1 MVLSARHWLGERN
14 TRPTSESSL
23 SGARPLQG
31 EEPPQGP
38 GNAIPAGPV
47 YPAALF
53 LFEERGSGVRD
64 FGAKVTD
71 LLLVSLAAKDEIV
84 LVDREDLKRTLAEAE
99 LNLSGVIKA
108 DQATRVGHLVG
119 AKLLVIG
126 SVFTADKQLHLT
138 AKVIG
143 TETGRVISVSVDGK
157 PEDLEMLVK
166 KLADKVATV
175 IAEKSKELVA
185 KVPTRADRVAALKEV
200 LKKLPGKKPT
210 VMVKI
215 SERHLGAG
223 TIDPAAQTELMLL
236 LKETGFEVIDAVEGS
251 KNQADILILGE
262 GVSSFAARHGNLVT
276 VKARLEVRALVREN
290 SKVLWAD
297 RQNELVVDLTEALAG
312 KAALQEAA
320 GVLAER
326 LLPKLIIK

>member
-1 MVLSARHWLGERN
+1 
-14 TRPTSESSL
+14 
-23 SGARPLQG
+23 
-31 EEPPQGP
+31 
-38 GNAIPAGPV
+38 
-47 YPAALF
+47 LF

-71 LLLVSLAAKDEIV
+71 LLLVSLAAKDELV

-99 LNLSGVIKA
+99 LNLSGVVQT

-126 SVFTADKQLHLT
+126 SVISVDKKLFLT

-143 TETGRVISVSVDGK
+143 TETGSLIATSVEGK

-166 KLADKVATV
+166 QLADKVAKV
-175 IAEKSKELVA
+175 ITERSRELVA
-185 KVPTRADRVAALKEV
+185 KGLIPTRADRVATLKEV

-210 VMVKI
+210 VMVTI
-215 SERHLGAG
+215 SERHLGAA
-223 TIDPAAQTELMLL
+223 TIDPAAQTELLLL
-236 LKETGFEVIDAVEGS
+236 LKETGFEVIDSVEGS
-251 KNQADILILGE
+251 KNQADVLILGE
-262 GVSSFAARHGNLVT
+262 GLSSFAARHGNLVT
-276 VKARLEVRALVREN
+276 VKARLEVRAVVRES

-312 KAALQEAA
+312 KSALQEAA

-326 LLPKLIIK
+326 LLPRLIMK